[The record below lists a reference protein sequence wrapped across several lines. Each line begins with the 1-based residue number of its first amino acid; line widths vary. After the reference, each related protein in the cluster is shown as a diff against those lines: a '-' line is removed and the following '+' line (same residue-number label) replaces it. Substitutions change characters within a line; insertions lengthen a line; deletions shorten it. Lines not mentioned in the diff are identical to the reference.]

1 MSHFFKPGIGIAEI
15 VEPDVGRIH
24 QGEGQAAE
32 LAFWLEEMSSFW
44 LELESAKPTML
55 PG

>member
-1 MSHFFKPGIGIAEI
+1 MPGVTTVTVLG
-15 VEPDVGRIH
+15 PL
-24 QGEGQAAE
+24 AE